1 MKCWSTELSPGP
13 GISDVLSGDPWSLSP
28 VFTPAIVL
36 DLDTGDNS
44 SARAEQIEQQIGGG
58 VCPTAGVRVT
68 LHTLSLGH
76 CAATVLGW
84 GAMLTRCRQNICT
97 AR

>member
-1 MKCWSTELSPGP
+1 MLTPGLAL
-13 GISDVLSGDPWSLSP
+13 VP
-28 VFTPAIVL
+28 VSCTPAIVL

-84 GAMLTRCRQNICT
+84 SAIMTRGRQNICT
-97 AR
+97 ARLCRFR